1 MKKINLL
8 ILFIGLLQVSFA
20 QKSNLKI
27 AVKSSSINWE
37 GKKIVGGHVGTIA
50 IKDGQLTVENNKIV
64 GGEFTIDMP
73 SMVCTDAAKLTAHL
87 KNEDFFDVNKY
98 PTAKFV
104 ITKVDNSKAKPELT
118 GNLTIKDKTK
128 SISFPISI
136 SNQSAN
142 GLEAEAIDV
151 KVNRLDFD
159 IRYGSSSFFADLG
172 NRAIADEF
180 ILNIKIKA
188 IK

>member
-1 MKKINLL
+1 M
-8 ILFIGLLQVSFA
+8 FIGLFQLTFA
-20 QKSNLKI
+20 QKNNLKI
-27 AVKSSSINWE
+27 AVNSSSINWE
-37 GKKIVGGHVGTIA
+37 GKKIVGGHVGTINLQSGQIA
-50 IKDGQLTVENNKIV
+50 IEKNKIV

-73 SMVCTDAAKLTAHL
+73 SMICTDAAKLTNHL

-104 ITKVDNSKAKPELT
+104 ITKVDNSKANPELT

-128 SISFPISI
+128 SISFPITVNNI
-136 SNQSAN
+136 SEN
-142 GLEAEAIDV
+142 GIEAEANNV

-159 IRYGSSSFFADLG
+159 IRYGSASFFADLG

-180 ILNIKIKA
+180 ILHIKIKA

>member
-1 MKKINLL
+1 MKKLNLL
-8 ILFIGLLQVSFA
+8 ILFIGFIQLSFA
-20 QKSNLKI
+20 QKSNYKI

-37 GKKIVGGHVGTIA
+37 GKKLLGGHVGTIA
-50 IKDGQLTVENNKIV
+50 LDNGQLTLDKNKIV
-64 GGEFTIDMP
+64 GGEFTIDMH
-73 SMVCTDAAKLTAHL
+73 SMVCTDAAKLTDHL
-87 KNEDFFDVNKY
+87 KNEDFFHVSQY

-104 ITKVDNSKAKPELT
+104 ITKVDNSKANPEVT

-128 SISFPISI
+128 AISFPITVSQLTATTI
-136 SNQSAN
+136 
-142 GLEAEAIDV
+142 EAEASNV

-159 IRYGSSSFFADLG
+159 IRYRSSSLFADLG
-172 NRAIADEF
+172 NKAIADEF